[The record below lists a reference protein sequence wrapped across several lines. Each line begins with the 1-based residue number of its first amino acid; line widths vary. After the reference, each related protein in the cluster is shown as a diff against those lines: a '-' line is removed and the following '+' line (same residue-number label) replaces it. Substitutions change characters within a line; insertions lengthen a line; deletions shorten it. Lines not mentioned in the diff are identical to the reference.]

1 MLHRI
6 ALVGTGRMGSLIRTT
21 AAAARTPEDTPVFE
35 VVACLDGS
43 DADAMESAAAA
54 DVLIDFSHASCLA
67 GVAAYVTRCRCALVS
82 GTTGYTP
89 EQAAEL
95 RALGAD
101 VPVVWSG
108 NYSIGV
114 AALRHLVA
122 QATRE
127 LPGFDV
133 EIVECHH
140 NRKADA
146 PSGTASM
153 LVDAVQETRASMGLD
168 ALSPVFGREG
178 LCGPRAAD
186 EIGVHAVRGGTVA
199 GVHTVGF
206 FGPDEEITLTHRAAS
221 RQIFVN
227 GALAAAVKLVE
238 RPAGFYTFDALMF
251 G

>member
-1 MLHRI
+1 
-6 ALVGTGRMGSLIRTT
+6 
-21 AAAARTPEDTPVFE
+21 
-35 VVACLDGS
+35 
-43 DADAMESAAAA
+43 
-54 DVLIDFSHASCLA
+54 
-67 GVAAYVTRCRCALVS
+67 
-82 GTTGYTP
+82 
-89 EQAAEL
+89 
-95 RALGAD
+95 
-101 VPVVWSG
+101 
-108 NYSIGV
+108 
-114 AALRHLVA
+114 
-122 QATRE
+122 
-127 LPGFDV
+127 
-133 EIVECHH
+133 
-140 NRKADA
+140 
-146 PSGTASM
+146 M